1 MYKLKVLCHHILCN
15 LNIFIYFN
23 LYMQILCFFAATNLT
38 RTKSKQIE
46 SKMREK
52 FQEQISIFNFFQIFD
67 KSVRPNTE
75 FELRV
80 SVALK
85 SIGSNGLYSIISQH
99 ISIAIKKYFIPVD
112 TYLLDCGH

>member
-1 MYKLKVLCHHILCN
+1 
-15 LNIFIYFN
+15 
-23 LYMQILCFFAATNLT
+23 
-38 RTKSKQIE
+38 
-46 SKMREK
+46 MREK

-112 TYLLDCGH
+112 TYNYKLVSVRLWPLNPEI